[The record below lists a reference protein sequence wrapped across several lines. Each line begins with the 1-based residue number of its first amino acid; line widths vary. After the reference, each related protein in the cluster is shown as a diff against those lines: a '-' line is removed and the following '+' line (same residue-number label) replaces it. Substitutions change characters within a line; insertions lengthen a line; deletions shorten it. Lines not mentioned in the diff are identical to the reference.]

1 MKASLWT
8 SCRSRFTYS
17 INISLSKKEARLQLS
32 LAGGCDWAVCLRSS
46 WPRLVQQTLP
56 EPWRAGCWLTS
67 VPGGMQL
74 PDSPQGRIP
83 AWTVEGARACVG
95 GSLVFICWEALG
107 RLPPSLTSASFSADW
122 EQGPYQ
128 ASCFYIWSLTG
139 RASRAELMCTACCP
153 TWGRGTCLRRLYP
166 ASPCPG
172 WALPLESPT
181 WA

>member
-17 INISLSKKEARLQLS
+17 INISLSEKD
-32 LAGGCDWAVCLRSS
+32 CNCL
-46 WPRLVQQTLP
+46 WPGDVTGLFAYVPPWLRLVQQTLP

-107 RLPPSLTSASFSADW
+107 CLLPSLTSASFSADW

-128 ASCFYIWSLTG
+128 ASCSYTWSLTG

-153 TWGRGTCLRRLYP
+153 TCGRGTCLPRLYP